1 MQHLNV
7 DELETHC
14 GVAGGVVAGTTAT
27 VPGVPQSVTIS
38 SIATTSAV
46 VSWTAPATNG
56 GSAVTGYDISIT
68 YPHMRRNTTQH
79 DTTHTNVSRA

>member
-1 MQHLNV
+1 M
-7 DELETHC
+7 
-14 GVAGGVVAGTTAT
+14 
-27 VPGVPQSVTIS
+27 PGVPQSVTIS

-68 YPHMRRNTTQH
+68 YIPHMRRNTAH

>member
-1 MQHLNV
+1 M
-7 DELETHC
+7 
-14 GVAGGVVAGTTAT
+14 
-27 VPGVPQSVTIS
+27 PGVPQSVTIS

-68 YPHMRRNTTQH
+68 YIPS
-79 DTTHTNVSRA
+79 HT